1 MNQMISQS
9 QTEEKAK
16 YATVIKK
23 LTSLISIFDKL
34 YGQSYHKKL
43 IQTDYNTLKL
53 TSFPSVILD
62 NIKINHPLVK
72 LMIEYVK
79 KLDTMGDSSKFFLLF
94 VKYLVEESIKIV
106 EKGVKPT
113 ILGEIYRDIG
123 GEIDDLCIE
132 FVKELEISV
141 FKSSEIKFEEEND
154 DSKVNKSKIHNEINN
169 NESKIVD
176 DSKVDNRESDIE
188 NKLSDLEI
196 SNLPNFSLLL
206 DSLIK
211 DKKIKDLLTECINKT
226 KSFSTEKIRICK
238 INTGT
243 LDDSYLVEGM
253 VFEKEPESIKKS
265 LKDGSS
271 SIYNCPLDISRAE
284 LKSTILM
291 NTSDELYN
299 YTKDEIDLIKNK
311 VENLKSD
318 LIICSG
324 KVDNIFL
331 DFCNKNDKIV
341 FKIMSKHDL
350 RRIRECLGGYISP
363 VLEPLSENQYGTVK
377 NVEVFTESNKNYTK
391 FIGNDIQTIVLKN
404 SLDVVLDEQE
414 RIISKTLR
422 AISKN
427 IKNNKIKVVEGAGKF
442 EKNMENIFK
451 KNMTNTD
458 SDINIL
464 SKKYAYQS
472 ISKAFSKFKQFD
484 KNIFDIYSTKI
495 KAIKYALDFIAVM
508 YETEDYLIGMQEK
521 MNIKPRMNED
531 WDEDH

>member
-1 MNQMISQS
+1 MNMQQMISQS

-23 LTSLISIFDKL
+23 ITSLISIFDKL

-123 GEIDDLCIE
+123 GDIDDLCRE
-132 FVKELEISV
+132 LVKEIEIPS
-141 FKSSEIKFEEEND
+141 FKSSENVKENT
-154 DSKVNKSKIHNEINN
+154 VKS
-169 NESKIVD
+169 D
-176 DSKVDNRESDIE
+176 ESD
-188 NKLSDLEI
+188 EI
-196 SNLPNFSLLL
+196 SVENRISELNMSILPTFSLLL

-238 INTGT
+238 INAGT

-253 VFEKEPESIKKS
+253 VFEKEPESTRKS
-265 LKDGSS
+265 LKNGSS
-271 SIYNCPLDISRAE
+271 SIYNCPLDICRAE

-299 YTKDEIDLIKNK
+299 YSKDEIDLIKNK

-331 DFCNKNDKIV
+331 DFCNKNNKMV

-363 VLEPLSENQYGTVK
+363 VLESLTEDQYGTVK

-414 RIISKTLR
+414 RIINKTLR

-451 KNMTNTD
+451 KNMANVYSNT
-458 SDINIL
+458 DINIL
-464 SKKYAYQS
+464 SKKYAYES
-472 ISKAFSKFKQFD
+472 LSKAFSKFKKFD
-484 KNIFDIYSTKI
+484 NNIFDIYNTKV
-495 KAIKYALDFIAVM
+495 KAIKYALDFTAVM
-508 YETEDYLIGMQEK
+508 YETEDYLIGVQEK